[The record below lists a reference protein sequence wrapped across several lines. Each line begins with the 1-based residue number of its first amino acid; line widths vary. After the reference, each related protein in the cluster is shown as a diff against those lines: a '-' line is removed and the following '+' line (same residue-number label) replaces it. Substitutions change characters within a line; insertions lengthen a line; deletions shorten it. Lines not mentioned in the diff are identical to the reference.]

1 MREIPKDVRGPILQR
16 THVHV
21 SSPRTVENSARLSVQ
36 EWTGRGWEIVEV
48 LEGSGG
54 AEPSPLDEAS
64 FPGLYVG
71 QRVVTA

>member
-1 MREIPKDVRGPILQR
+1 MREFPKDTHGPILQR
-16 THVHV
+16 THVDPTLPKV
-21 SSPRTVENSARLSVQ
+21 DEGSARLSVQ

-48 LEGSGG
+48 LEGAGRV
-54 AEPSPLDEAS
+54 EPSPLDAAS